1 MGDAYGVRSHGRQ
14 EQKPRHSQLNAATPE
29 AVAEEGLF
37 TFTLARRHYTFSA
50 RTFGIK
56 RPVEDCN
63 IRTTNTSKEEQG
75 CVAGKGE
82 ETGADRMGIDGA
94 KGQSPALKARAHP
107 EVIGP
112 STSE

>member
-1 MGDAYGVRSHGRQ
+1 MPIPLFTLSPLHTLSCQTTPQTFQNGDA
-14 EQKPRHSQLNAATPE
+14 
-29 AVAEEGLF
+29 
-37 TFTLARRHYTFSA
+37 TLTRGGHYTFSA